1 MRQRLNVV
9 MQSAGA
15 ELGQRRMLVVGI
27 VGGIGSGKSAV
38 ANWVASRS
46 GMIVIEAD
54 KLGHEAI
61 KAETV
66 RDALRLRF
74 GPTIFGEDG
83 FIVRSA
89 LAKQVFGDHQDQKLA
104 RVDLEKIV
112 HPEIKRQISHSIAI
126 ASEEGAEAVLLDA
139 AVLLE
144 AGWRSMCDLV
154 VFVDTPDSV
163 RLERVRQNR
172 GWTKEELDRREA
184 SQWSLSEK
192 RRESDLIVANDR
204 NLEYA
209 GRQLLESLQHLGW
222 LKR

>member
-15 ELGQRRMLVVGI
+15 ELGQRRILVVGI

-61 KAETV
+61 KAEPV

-184 SQWSLSEK
+184 SQWSLPEK

>member
-1 MRQRLNVV
+1 LNVV

-112 HPEIKRQISHSIAI
+112 HPEIERQIRHSIAI

-184 SQWSLSEK
+184 RQWSLSEK